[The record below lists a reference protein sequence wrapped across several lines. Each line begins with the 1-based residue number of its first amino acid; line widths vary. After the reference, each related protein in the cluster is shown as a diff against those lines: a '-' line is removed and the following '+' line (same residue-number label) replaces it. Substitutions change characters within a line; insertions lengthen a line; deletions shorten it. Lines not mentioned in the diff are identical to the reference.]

1 MSEKENKI
9 TAITE
14 EKTDALK
21 DAYKNTLDILD
32 AYDHQ
37 TLTRPE
43 GTYYDG
49 DETIEEVAVNMLYD
63 MIKNPVWYDCNKQ
76 MAAIKFLLF
85 LEWNNALFINGEK
98 RISDALL
105 VALILMIEK
114 SRDEDKEMIIR
125 TVLNCIC

>member
-1 MSEKENKI
+1 MEENRI
-9 TAITE
+9 TAITQ

-21 DAYKNTLDILD
+21 DAYKDTLELLD

-37 TLTRPE
+37 TLTRSE

-49 DETIEEVAVNMLYD
+49 NETLEEVAVNMLYD

-85 LEWNNALFINGEK
+85 LEWNNALYVDEEK
-98 RISDALL
+98 RISDTLL

-125 TVLNCIC
+125 IVLNCIC

>member
-1 MSEKENKI
+1 MMEEKKI
-9 TAITE
+9 TAITQ
-14 EKTDALK
+14 EKTDLIKGTYK
-21 DAYKNTLDILD
+21 DTLEILD

-49 DETIEEVAVNMLYD
+49 NETIEEVAVNMLYD

-85 LEWNNALFINGEK
+85 LEWNNALFVDGEK
-98 RISDALL
+98 RISDTLL

-114 SRDEDKEMIIR
+114 SGDEDKEMIIR
-125 TVLNCIC
+125 TALNCIC

>member
-1 MSEKENKI
+1 MEGNKI
-9 TAITE
+9 TAITR
-14 EKTDALK
+14 EKTDVLK
-21 DAYKNTLDILD
+21 DVYRDTLEILD

-49 DETIEEVAVNMLYD
+49 NETIEEVAVNTLYD

-76 MAAIKFLLF
+76 TAAIKFLLF
-85 LEWNNALFINGEK
+85 LEWNNALFVNGEK
-98 RISDALL
+98 RISDKLL

-114 SRDEDKEMIIR
+114 SGDEDKEMIIR
-125 TVLNCIC
+125 TALNCIC

>member
-1 MSEKENKI
+1 MEENKI
-9 TAITE
+9 TAITK
-14 EKTDALK
+14 EKTAMLKGAYKDALE
-21 DAYKNTLDILD
+21 ILD

-37 TLTRPE
+37 ILTRPE

-49 DETIEEVAVNMLYD
+49 YETIEEVAVNMLYD

-85 LEWNNALFINGEK
+85 LEWNNALFVNGEK

-114 SRDEDKEMIIR
+114 SMDEDKEMIIR
-125 TVLNCIC
+125 TALNCIC

>member
-1 MSEKENKI
+1 MEENK
-9 TAITE
+9 THAITK
-14 EKTDALK
+14 EKTDVLK
-21 DAYKNTLDILD
+21 EVYKDTLELLD

-49 DETIEEVAVNMLYD
+49 NESIEEVAVGMLYD

-85 LEWNNALFINGEK
+85 LEWNNALYVDGEK
-98 RISDALL
+98 EICAGMVRICTWSKLQW
-105 VALILMIEK
+105 ISEN
-114 SRDEDKEMIIR
+114 EHF
-125 TVLNCIC
+125 